1 MTSVSTTIEEQP
13 TAEIIPIND
22 PADYSKTWEPYPH
35 SHLIRATRYYKVFI
49 DPDGEL
55 DWVTTH
61 EFDEEKEA
69 RTVPQRK
76 AANHILGR
84 VAIAQAA
91 PRSALDPHVCLR
103 FDCLLGEAL
112 VCSFEN
118 DFDTAEKM
126 VDAAI
131 KFHRER
137 KEEVSRSWYL
147 RGAFRITAI
156 GLGLGVLAWLAR
168 NTLVLYVGASAVELT
183 MYAAAGT
190 LGALLS
196 VIARSGKLRFDSSSG
211 QSLHDLEAGSRICAG
226 AIAAVL
232 AVLAVKSGMILGPLA
247 TSTNS
252 QYTLF
257 FAAVAAGAAE
267 RFGSSIIS
275 RFESISM
282 GLGKSTKTNTEE
294 EE

>member
-1 MTSVSTTIEEQP
+1 MTSANTTTGHS
-13 TAEIIPIND
+13 TAEIIQISD
-22 PADYSKTWEPYPH
+22 PADYSTTWDAYPH
-35 SHLIRATRYYKVFI
+35 SHLIRATRQYKVFI

-55 DWVTTH
+55 DWVTTP
-61 EFDEEKEA
+61 ELDKEREA
-69 RTVPQRK
+69 RPLPQRK
-76 AANHILGR
+76 AANHIMGR
-84 VAIAQAA
+84 VAIAQAS
-91 PRSALDPHVCLR
+91 PSDALDAKVRLR

-112 VCSFEN
+112 VCTFES

-147 RGAFRITAI
+147 RAAFRITAVAMGI
-156 GLGLGVLAWLAR
+156 GLLVWLTRDILAP
-168 NTLVLYVGASAVELT
+168 YIGAPAVQLIQHG
-183 MYAAAGT
+183 AAGT

-211 QSLHDLEAGSRICAG
+211 QALHDLEAGSRICAG

-232 AVLAVKSGMILGPLA
+232 AVLAVKSGLILGPLA
-247 TSTNS
+247 SSANS
-252 QYTLF
+252 QYTLL